1 MMRPVAHTLLA
12 MTILLGGCAASTQRT
27 VSPYE
32 TPGEVDRNTRRAE
45 ELTRRAAGL
54 LPAKPKE
61 AEALLRQA
69 LAADLYHGPAHNNL
83 GVAMLLQDRTYEA
96 AHEFEWARK
105 LLPGHPDPRV
115 NLALVFESA
124 GRIDKALEFYETALE
139 VYPNHLPA
147 IMGIVRL
154 QVRHAREDDRTEEYL
169 EEIAM
174 RAEDES
180 WRKLARRLLAT
191 RVAPEGG

>member
-1 MMRPVAHTLLA
+1 
-12 MTILLGGCAASTQRT
+12 
-27 VSPYE
+27 
-32 TPGEVDRNTRRAE
+32 
-45 ELTRRAAGL
+45 
-54 LPAKPKE
+54 
-61 AEALLRQA
+61 
-69 LAADLYHGPAHNNL
+69 
-83 GVAMLLQDRTYEA
+83 MLLQDRTYEA